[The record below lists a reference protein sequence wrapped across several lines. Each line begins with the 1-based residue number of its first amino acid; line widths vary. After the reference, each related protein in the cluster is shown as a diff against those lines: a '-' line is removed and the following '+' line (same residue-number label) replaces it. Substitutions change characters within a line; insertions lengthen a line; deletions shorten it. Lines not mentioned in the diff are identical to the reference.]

1 MVSISQ
7 GIVLTAVIFVSSTVL
22 YLAYSY
28 NNKCSPSSFRIPHDH
43 SSNNNPTKQFLRSCL
58 YSGEKKKNKKK
69 RVKFAEDVMMKEILK
84 ENKEEEQ
91 RKKQNRGRR
100 NCINETKEMPA
111 NRIALYNGIMRDRG
125 NRLACCH

>member
-1 MVSISQ
+1 MASISQ
-7 GIVLTAVIFVSSTVL
+7 GIIVTAVILVSSTVL
-22 YLAYSY
+22 YFAYSY
-28 NNKCSPSSFRIPHDH
+28 NNKCSPSSFQIPRDH
-43 SSNNNPTKQFLRSCL
+43 SSNNPTKQFLRSCL

-69 RVKFAEDVMMKEILK
+69 RVKFAENVMVKEISE

-91 RKKQNRGRR
+91 KKKQNSRIR

-125 NRLACCH
+125 NRIARCH

>member
-28 NNKCSPSSFRIPHDH
+28 SNKCSPSSFQIPHDH

-58 YSGEKKKNKKK
+58 YS
-69 RVKFAEDVMMKEILK
+69 
-84 ENKEEEQ
+84 
-91 RKKQNRGRR
+91 
-100 NCINETKEMPA
+100 EMPA